1 MSSLS
6 FHRCNNL
13 ERIVT
18 NLQHNRENSDQDYHG
33 EVLRL
38 RVSTDVIHLS
48 ASGWLLL
55 LQHHGAYQLRKER
68 TYVLLIVEL
77 MQRTTLNQD
86 SFCFQ
91 FPSSYNNNE
100 EIARFVYCLFMKRKR
115 FIWGTALWTKMLD
128 SKMSKTTF
136 FLFIG
141 FWVVSEKK
149 SFNGYSAIT
158 LFFQGSVRRHIW
170 FLTFAISGREGADV
184 QNEIFVFR
192 ADLLIFCPLLIKQ
205 FIWSHQPMTW
215 HFVSSILERVQ
226 FWIDSCCQGPSP
238 CPTQLRIS
246 KRKSSSYIKRS
257 SFRAS
262 NTSVPTSG
270 KREVRRA
277 RTHFQALSWCRN
289 TTSVS
294 LSTNKCSTTA
304 LLWTTARS
312 LAWNTTVSSSES
324 VSCKFLE
331 IMNLS

>member
-1 MSSLS
+1 MSTPSGSNSKVFLKRKRITKNIIFIPSYQISRWNWPSTFLRKDRNNVLQVLQTKPDKYCPVCHFTVATILNVSLPIS
-6 FHRCNNL
+6 NTTGK
-13 ERIVT
+13 IPIAIWWGQTV
-18 NLQHNRENSDQDYHG
+18 QDYHG

-55 LQHHGAYQLRKER
+55 LQHHGACQLRKER

-141 FWVVSEKK
+141 FRVVSEKK

-158 LFFQGSVRRHIW
+158 LFFQGSARRHI
-170 FLTFAISGREGADV
+170 
-184 QNEIFVFR
+184 
-192 ADLLIFCPLLIKQ
+192 
-205 FIWSHQPMTW
+205 
-215 HFVSSILERVQ
+215 
-226 FWIDSCCQGPSP
+226 
-238 CPTQLRIS
+238 
-246 KRKSSSYIKRS
+246 
-257 SFRAS
+257 
-262 NTSVPTSG
+262 
-270 KREVRRA
+270 
-277 RTHFQALSWCRN
+277 
-289 TTSVS
+289 
-294 LSTNKCSTTA
+294 
-304 LLWTTARS
+304 
-312 LAWNTTVSSSES
+312 
-324 VSCKFLE
+324 
-331 IMNLS
+331 